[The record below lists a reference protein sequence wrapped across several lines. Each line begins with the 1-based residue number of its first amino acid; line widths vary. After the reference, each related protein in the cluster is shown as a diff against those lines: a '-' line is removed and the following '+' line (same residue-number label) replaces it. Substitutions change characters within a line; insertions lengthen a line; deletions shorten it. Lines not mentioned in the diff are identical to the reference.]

1 MKKLTAML
9 FTLLVA
15 VAMTMPA
22 FAAGQQTQDETAP
35 AQSQTTPKKQKKHKN
50 GDNKVRVAEIHLWRI
65 AKLDRAEKRDA
76 DSPAP
81 ELSGESQDAPL

>member
-9 FTLLVA
+9 FTSLVA

-35 AQSQTTPKKQKKHKN
+35 AQSQTTPKKHKKSKKKKSSKKHQK
-50 GDNKVRVAEIHLWRI
+50 E
-65 AKLDRAEKRDA
+65 ET
-76 DSPAP
+76 SPSTTP
-81 ELSGESQDAPL
+81 PPQ